1 MTTRKPYAGSQR
13 KLVFSLDL
21 GTTYSGISYSI
32 LDPGSVP
39 EIKGNI
45 RFPEQEHVGSDA
57 KIPSILYYDK
67 TGTVRAVGAEALKD
81 SVLEQADE
89 EGWFKC
95 SGFKLHLRPNI
106 QGFAIQARST
116 NFPPLPPGKD
126 VVSVFADFFKYLF
139 QCGKTYILETHPS
152 ATTFWSSVEDSI
164 EFILSH
170 PNGWEGRDQANMRRA
185 TVLAGLVPNEA
196 AGEERVHFI
205 TEGEASL
212 HFCLHHGPSSL
223 IKDQEAVIIIDA
235 GGGTVDIST
244 YTCVSAKD
252 GTQTFKEVAAPQCN
266 FEGSMFVTRRARTFL
281 DVKLRRTKFAK
292 EAEHIAQCFDRTTK
306 LRFKVADEPA
316 YIHFGGMRDKDPKLN
331 INIGKLKLTGAEVA
345 SFFEP
350 SVTSIIKVVDEQR
363 FASTSTVSAAFLVG
377 GFAAS
382 SWLFSKL
389 QAHFK
394 ALNIAFSRPDCH
406 VNKAVADGAL
416 SFRLDRAV
424 SERISKY
431 NYGIRSFTAY
441 DASIPEHVKRKDK
454 TFMSGAGVLSLT
466 GQYSVIL
473 PKDESIAETKEFRRP
488 YFRKEQ
494 KLSDLVSI
502 SQDILCYRG
511 IRKDPRW
518 MDVEIDNYHVL
529 CNVTADTQEAARSL
543 VLQRRPDGQS
553 YFSFDYSIILL
564 LGETEMK
571 AQIGWVE
578 NGVEKRSPA
587 RVVYGPQC
595 KYASLIEAV

>member
-1 MTTRKPYAGSQR
+1 MTTREPYAGSQR
-13 KLVFSLDL
+13 EP
-21 GTTYSGISYSI
+21 GRISKKMRHGNILSI

-39 EIKGNI
+39 EIKGVT

-81 SVLEQADE
+81 SILEQADE

-139 QCGKTYILETHPS
+139 ECAKTYILETQPS

-196 AGEERVHFI
+196 AGEERVHFV

-212 HFCLHHGPSSL
+212 HFCIHHGLSSL

-266 FEGSMFVTRRARTFL
+266 CEGSMFVSRRARAFL

-292 EAEHIAQCFDRTTK
+292 EAEHIAECFDRTTK

-331 INIGKLKLTGAEVA
+331 INMGKLKLTGAEVA

-416 SFRLDRAV
+416 SFHLDRAV

-473 PKDESIAETKEFRRP
+473 PKGESIAETKEFRRP

-494 KLSDLVSI
+494 KLSDLASI

-571 AQIGWVE
+571 AQIAWVE

-587 RVVYGPQC
+587 RVVYGPQ
-595 KYASLIEAV
+595 